1 MEVSMGKTILL
12 RQYRIVAL
20 LVLSAFFMGCTHYY
34 APKQYPINRQMI
46 PEFSGSGAVTVVNG
60 YAAPKVLLIG
70 AQGAHTWK
78 GDMQKWTD
86 TAVGLLKSELEKRGF
101 DVTQGA
107 PKELRLVVTRANLYW
122 GFAAI
127 RCILF
132 LEVKASDGYANE
144 YEGNNAS
151 GWTLY
156 RACDGAVTRAIAAML
171 KDEKILAYLNK

>member
-1 MEVSMGKTILL
+1 MGKTILL
-12 RQYRIVAL
+12 RQSGIVAL
-20 LVLSAFFMGCTHYY
+20 LVLSALFMGCTHYY
-34 APKQYPINRQMI
+34 APTQYPIKPQMI

-101 DVTQGA
+101 NVTQGA
-107 PKELRLVVTRANLYW
+107 PKELKLVVTRANLYW

-132 LEVKASDGYANE
+132 LDVETSDGYANE